1 MKSLFCPNACAACW
15 NVCSPLGIK
24 FCRDK
29 TRSGPIGTNIPQ
41 GIVLLFPQKCYAYKN
56 NRNYTRN
63 FIVTWHFLSSRV
75 LLSSL
80 RHSACFQ
87 SITQRSL
94 CTNHTQVIT
103 VHSRT
108 LARRTKTT
116 PKPKQCPKN
125 NRLWRGIKG
134 RAAQEMVIIERN
146 GQYSIARSRDTCG

>member
-15 NVCSPLGIK
+15 NVCSPLGIR

-41 GIVLLFPQKCYAYKN
+41 GIVVLFPQKCYAYKN

-80 RHSACFQ
+80 RHSARFQ

-108 LARRTKTT
+108 LARQTKTN

-125 NRLWRGIKG
+125 NRLWRDIKG
-134 RAAQEMVIIERN
+134 RAAQEMVIIVRSE
-146 GQYSIARSRDTCG
+146 YHSIARRRDTCG